1 MATGNFTFFA
11 QLGTLIIEIAVIQI
25 DTHQF
30 MPQIRTKTVPHA
42 GFGLL
47 LVGIITLSFNG
58 IGIFLLIR
66 EILYIIYTMINLRL
80 NNLPVLDPT
89 KIPLHTSLITKEL
102 IEAFTP
108 LLSLFLPLLFVSILF
123 NAISGALGSY
133 IPILLPFAIIAG
145 IFLSIALGHLSS
157 THNMIVENIEEGL
170 FIRLLVFGIIMSIF
184 GGLGSILIAFAII
197 GLIFVDAKKR
207 TTEPILPLENYLSNA
222 IPSVPP
228 TNIISHIQNTV
239 TQTTIP
245 QDTAPK
251 NTGQRIRRFDPETGE
266 PYLVPISEPIPY
278 NSPIP
283 QPPPVSHPKQPTIS
297 YPINPQNILTV
308 LDPDVHEQL
317 FALPLSDQEKIEI
330 GRNLLYLAKREQ
342 LKYLHEFQA
351 VNQGLPPEMQANID
365 RLNRLS
371 LSEKDRKSLIQQLE
385 YLPLQK
391 QNEFVAFI
399 EASVRYNKI

>member
-1 MATGNFTFFA
+1 
-11 QLGTLIIEIAVIQI
+11 
-25 DTHQF
+25 
-30 MPQIRTKTVPHA
+30 
-42 GFGLL
+42 
-47 LVGIITLSFNG
+47 
-58 IGIFLLIR
+58 
-66 EILYIIYTMINLRL
+66 MI
-80 NNLPVLDPT
+80 
-89 KIPLHTSLITKEL
+89 
-102 IEAFTP
+102 
-108 LLSLFLPLLFVSILF
+108 
-123 NAISGALGSY
+123 
-133 IPILLPFAIIAG
+133 
-145 IFLSIALGHLSS
+145 
-157 THNMIVENIEEGL
+157 
-170 FIRLLVFGIIMSIF
+170 
-184 GGLGSILIAFAII
+184 
-197 GLIFVDAKKR
+197 
-207 TTEPILPLENYLSNA
+207 
-222 IPSVPP
+222 
-228 TNIISHIQNTV
+228 
-239 TQTTIP
+239 
-245 QDTAPK
+245 
-251 NTGQRIRRFDPETGE
+251 PETGE

-351 VNQGLPPEMQANID
+351 VNQSLPPEMQANID

-399 EASVRYNKI
+399 EASARSNKI